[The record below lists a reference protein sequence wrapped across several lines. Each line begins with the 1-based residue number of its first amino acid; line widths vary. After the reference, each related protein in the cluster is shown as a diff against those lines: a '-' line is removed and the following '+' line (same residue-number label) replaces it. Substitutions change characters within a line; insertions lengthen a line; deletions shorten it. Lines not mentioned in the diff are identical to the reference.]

1 MMISRRELYAAGLPL
16 GEGVTRRECGRMVCG
31 DGGGGGGSSTTSQ
44 GLDPRLYPL
53 VDTFTAQ
60 AQQVANTPWQGYT
73 GDRFAGM
80 NSDQTQALDMIRQ
93 QSQSGVQGQAEG
105 ALGQFLQGGQENPYL
120 TQQIAKAQ
128 SETADAYNRQVR
140 PNQVMQ
146 AVQSGSFGNATLMD
160 AQAKQDSQ
168 LQQNLGDIASGMRF
182 NAYNT
187 DQANKMQALGMSPAI
202 QQAGYTNA
210 GQLLNAGNLQQSQA
224 QDQADFQFQQFQ
236 DKQND
241 PYKKLQTMSG
251 VFGTPG
257 FQTQTTT
264 QSGGGK

>member
-1 MMISRRELYAAGLPL
+1 MTSRRQLYAADLPF
-16 GEGVTRRECGRMVCG
+16 GDSATRQCAGRVIY
-31 DGGGGGGSSTTSQ
+31 GGGGGGGGKSTTSQ

-53 VDTFTAQ
+53 VDTFTSQ
-60 AQQVANTPWQGYT
+60 AQQVANTPFQAYT

-80 NSDQTQALDMIRQ
+80 NADQTQALDMIRQ
-93 QSQSGVQGQAEG
+93 QAGSGVQGQAES

-120 TQQIAKAQ
+120 TQQIQKAQ
-128 SETADAYNRQVR
+128 TETADAYNRQVR

-146 AVQSGSFGNATLMD
+146 AVQSGSFGNANVMD

-182 NAYNT
+182 NAYST
-187 DQANKMQALGMSPAI
+187 DQANKMQALGLSPSI

-210 GQLLNAGNLQQSQA
+210 GQLLNAGNVQQNQA
-224 QDQADFQFQQFQ
+224 QDQADFQYQQFQ
-236 DKQND
+236 EQQND
-241 PYKKLQTMSG
+241 PYKKLQAMSG

>member
-1 MMISRRELYAAGLPL
+1 MTSRRQLYAADLPF
-16 GEGVTRRECGRMVCG
+16 GDSATRHCAGRVIY
-31 DGGGGGGSSTTSQ
+31 GGGGGGGGKSTTSQ

-53 VDTFTAQ
+53 VDTFTSQ

-80 NSDQTQALDMIRQ
+80 NTDQTQALDMIRQ
-93 QSQSGVQGQAEG
+93 QAGSGVQGQAES
-105 ALGQFLQGGQENPYL
+105 ALGSFLQGGQENPYL

-168 LQQNLGDIASGMRF
+168 LQQNIGDIASSMRF

-187 DQANKMQALGMSPAI
+187 DQANRMQALGLSPSI

-210 GQLLNAGNLQQSQA
+210 GQLLNAGNVQQNQA
-224 QDQADFQFQQFQ
+224 QDQADFAYQQFQ
-236 DKQND
+236 EQQND
-241 PYKKLQTMSG
+241 PYKKLQAMSG

>member
-1 MMISRRELYAAGLPL
+1 MTSRRQLYAAEMPFGDSA
-16 GEGVTRRECGRMVCG
+16 TRRCAGRVIY
-31 DGGGGGGSSTTSQ
+31 GGGGGGGGKSTTSQ

-60 AQQVANTPWQGYT
+60 AQQVASSPWQGYT

-120 TQQIAKAQ
+120 TQQIAQAQ

-160 AQAKQDSQ
+160 AQAKHDSQ

-210 GQLLNAGNLQQSQA
+210 GQLLNAGNLQQNQA
-224 QDQADFQFQQFQ
+224 QDQADFAFQQFQ
-236 DKQND
+236 EQQND
-241 PYKKLQTMSG
+241 PYKKLQAMSG

>member
-1 MMISRRELYAAGLPL
+1 MTSRRQLYAANLPF
-16 GEGVTRRECGRMVCG
+16 GGSATRRRAGRVIY
-31 DGGGGGGSSTTSQ
+31 GGGGGGGGKSTTSQ

-53 VDTFTAQ
+53 VDTFTSQ
-60 AQQVANTPWQGYT
+60 AQQVANTPFQAYT

-80 NSDQTQALDMIRQ
+80 NTDQTQALDMIRQ
-93 QSQSGVQGQAEG
+93 QAGSGVQGQAES
-105 ALGQFLQGGQENPYL
+105 ALGSFLQGGQENPYL
-120 TQQIAKAQ
+120 TQQIQKAQ
-128 SETADAYNRQVR
+128 TETADAYNRQVR

-146 AVQSGSFGNATLMD
+146 AVQSGSFGNANVMD

-182 NAYNT
+182 NAYST

-210 GQLLNAGNLQQSQA
+210 GQLLNAGNVQQNQA
-224 QDQADFQFQQFQ
+224 QDKADFAYQQFQ
-236 DKQND
+236 EQQND
-241 PYKKLQTMSG
+241 PYKKLQAMSG

>member
-1 MMISRRELYAAGLPL
+1 MTSRRQLYAAELPF
-16 GEGVTRRECGRMVCG
+16 GDSATRRCAGRVIY
-31 DGGGGGGSSTTSQ
+31 GGGGGGGGKSTTTQ

-53 VDTFTAQ
+53 VDTFTSQ
-60 AQQVANTPWQGYT
+60 AQQVANKPWQGYT

-105 ALGQFLQGGQENPYL
+105 ALGQFLQGGQENLYL
-120 TQQIAKAQ
+120 TQQIAQAQ
-128 SETADAYNRQVR
+128 NETADAYNRQVR

-146 AVQSGSFGNATLMD
+146 AQQSGSFGNANVMD

-168 LQQNLGDIASGMRF
+168 LQQNLGNIASSMRF

-187 DQANKMQALGMSPAI
+187 DQANKMQALGLSPSI

-210 GQLLNAGNLQQSQA
+210 GQLLNAGNVQQNQA
-224 QDQADFQFQQFQ
+224 QDQADFSYQQFQ
-236 DKQND
+236 EQQND
-241 PYKKLQTMSG
+241 PYKKLQAMSG

-257 FQTQTTT
+257 FQTQTTN

>member
-1 MMISRRELYAAGLPL
+1 MMNRRELYAAGLPL
-16 GEGVTRRECGRMVCG
+16 GESVTRRECGRLICG

-53 VDTFTAQ
+53 VDTFTSQ
-60 AQQVANTPWQGYT
+60 AQKVAETPWQAYT
-73 GDRFAGM
+73 GNRFAGM
-80 NSDQTQALDMIRQ
+80 NSDQNQALNMIRQ
-93 QSQSGVQGQAEG
+93 QSQSGVQGQAES
-105 ALGQFLQGGQENPYL
+105 ALGSFLQGGQENPFL
-120 TQQIAKAQ
+120 TQQIQKAQ
-128 SETADAYNRQVR
+128 AETADAYNRQVR

-182 NAYNT
+182 NAYAT
-187 DQANKMQALGMSPAI
+187 DQGNRMQALGMSPAI

-236 DKQND
+236 DQQND

>member
-1 MMISRRELYAAGLPL
+1 MTSRRQLYAAELPF
-16 GEGVTRRECGRMVCG
+16 GDSATRRCAGRVIY
-31 DGGGGGGSSTTSQ
+31 GGGGGGGGKSTTSQ

-60 AQQVANTPWQGYT
+60 AQQVANAPWQGYS

-80 NSDQTQALDMIRQ
+80 NTDQSQALDMIRQ
-93 QSQSGVQGQAEG
+93 QAGSGVQGQAEG

-120 TQQIAKAQ
+120 TQQIAQAQ

-146 AVQSGSFGNATLMD
+146 AVQSGSFGNANVMD

-168 LQQNLGDIASGMRF
+168 LQQNLGNIASGMRF

-210 GQLLNAGNLQQSQA
+210 GQLLNAGNLQQNQA
-224 QDQADFQFQQFQ
+224 QDQADFAFQQFQ
-236 DKQND
+236 EQQND
-241 PYKKLQTMSG
+241 PYKKLQAMSG

>member
-1 MMISRRELYAAGLPL
+1 MTSRRQLYAAEMPFGDSA
-16 GEGVTRRECGRMVCG
+16 TRHCAGRVIYG
-31 DGGGGGGSSTTSQ
+31 GGGGGGSSKTTQ

-60 AQQVANTPWQGYT
+60 AQKVAETPWQAYT
-73 GDRFAGM
+73 GNRFAGM
-80 NSDQTQALDMIRQ
+80 NGDQNQALNMIRQ
-93 QSQSGVQGQAEG
+93 QSQSGVQGQAES
-105 ALGQFLQGGQENPYL
+105 ALGSFLQGGQENPFL
-120 TQQIAKAQ
+120 TQQIQKAQ
-128 SETADAYNRQVR
+128 AETAAAYSRQVR

-146 AVQSGSFGNATLMD
+146 AVQSGSFGNANVMD

-187 DQANKMQALGMSPAI
+187 DQANRMQALGLSPSI

-210 GQLLNAGNLQQSQA
+210 GQLLNAGNLQQNQA
-224 QDQADFQFQQFQ
+224 QDQADFSYQQFQ
-236 DKQND
+236 AQQDD
-241 PYKKLQTMSG
+241 PYKKLQAMSG

>member
-1 MMISRRELYAAGLPL
+1 MMISRRDLYAF
-16 GEGVTRRECGRMVCG
+16 GEPFGNATRRECGRVVCG

-53 VDTFTAQ
+53 VDTFTSQ
-60 AQQVANTPWQGYT
+60 AQQVANSPWQGYT
-73 GDRFAGM
+73 GQRFAGM

-93 QSQSGVQGQAEG
+93 QSGSGVQGQAEG

-120 TQQIAKAQ
+120 TQQIQQAQ
-128 SETADAYNRQVR
+128 TETADAYNRQVR

-146 AVQSGSFGNATLMD
+146 AQQSGSFGNANVMD

-168 LQQNLGDIASGMRF
+168 LQQNLGNIASSMRF

-187 DQANKMQALGMSPAI
+187 DQSNKMQALGMSPSI

-210 GQLLNAGNLQQSQA
+210 GQLLNAGNLVQGQQ
-224 QDQADFQFQQFQ
+224 QDQADFAFQQFQ
-236 DKQND
+236 DQQND
-241 PYKKLQTMSG
+241 PYKKLQAMSG

>member
-1 MMISRRELYAAGLPL
+1 MTSRRQLYAAEMPFGDSA
-16 GEGVTRRECGRMVCG
+16 TRQCAGRVIY
-31 DGGGGGGSSTTSQ
+31 GGGGGGGGKSTTSQ

-60 AQQVANTPWQGYT
+60 AQQVANSPWQGYT
-73 GDRFAGM
+73 GQRFAGM
-80 NSDQTQALDMIRQ
+80 NADQTGALDMIRQ
-93 QSQSGVQGQAEG
+93 QAGSGVQGQAES
-105 ALGQFLQGGQENPYL
+105 ALGSFLQGGQENPYL
-120 TQQIAKAQ
+120 TQQIQKAQ
-128 SETADAYNRQVR
+128 TETADAYNRQVR

-146 AVQSGSFGNATLMD
+146 AVQSGSFGNANVMD

-168 LQQNLGDIASGMRF
+168 LQQNLGNIASSMRF
-182 NAYNT
+182 NAYST
-187 DQANKMQALGMSPAI
+187 DQANKMQALGLSPSI

-210 GQLLNAGNLQQSQA
+210 GQLLNAGNLQQTQA
-224 QDQADFQFQQFQ
+224 QDQADFAYQQFQ
-236 DKQND
+236 DQQND

>member
-1 MMISRRELYAAGLPL
+1 MTSRRQLYAVEMPFGDSATRHCAGR
-16 GEGVTRRECGRMVCG
+16 VIY
-31 DGGGGGGSSTTSQ
+31 GGGGGGGKSTTSQ

-53 VDTFTAQ
+53 VDTFTSQ

-93 QSQSGVQGQAEG
+93 QAGSGVQGQAES
-105 ALGQFLQGGQENPYL
+105 ALGSFLQGGQENPYL
-120 TQQIAKAQ
+120 TQQIQKAQ
-128 SETADAYNRQVR
+128 AETADAYNRQVR

-168 LQQNLGDIASGMRF
+168 LQQNLGDIASSMRF

-210 GQLLNAGNLQQSQA
+210 GQLLNAGNLQQNQA
-224 QDQADFQFQQFQ
+224 QDKADFQYQQFQ
-236 DKQND
+236 DQQND
-241 PYKKLQTMSG
+241 PYKKLQAMSG

>member
-1 MMISRRELYAAGLPL
+1 MTSRRQLYAAEMPFGDSA
-16 GEGVTRRECGRMVCG
+16 TRHCAGRVIY
-31 DGGGGGGSSTTSQ
+31 GGGGGGGGKSTTSQ

-53 VDTFTAQ
+53 VDTFTSQ
-60 AQQVANTPWQGYT
+60 AQQVANTPYQAYT
-73 GDRFAGM
+73 GERFAGM
-80 NSDQTQALDMIRQ
+80 NTDQTQALDMIRQ
-93 QSQSGVQGQAEG
+93 QAGSGVQGQAES
-105 ALGQFLQGGQENPYL
+105 ALGSFLQGGQENPFL
-120 TQQIAKAQ
+120 TQQIQKAQ
-128 SETADAYNRQVR
+128 TETADAYNRQVR

-146 AVQSGSFGNATLMD
+146 AVQSGSFGNANVMD

-187 DQANKMQALGMSPAI
+187 DQSNRMQALGLSPSI
-202 QQAGYTNA
+202 QQAGFTNA
-210 GQLLNAGNLQQSQA
+210 GQLLNAGNLVQNQA
-224 QDQADFQFQQFQ
+224 QDKADFSYQQFQ
-236 DKQND
+236 EQQND
-241 PYKKLQTMSG
+241 PYKKLQAMSG

>member
-1 MMISRRELYAAGLPL
+1 MTSRRQLYAAEMPFGDSA
-16 GEGVTRRECGRMVCG
+16 TRQCAGRVIY
-31 DGGGGGGSSTTSQ
+31 GGGGGGGGKSTTSQ

-60 AQQVANTPWQGYT
+60 AQQVANSPWQGYT
-73 GDRFAGM
+73 GQRFAGM
-80 NSDQTQALDMIRQ
+80 NADQTGALDMIRQ
-93 QSQSGVQGQAEG
+93 QAGSGVQGQAES
-105 ALGQFLQGGQENPYL
+105 ALGSFLQGGQENPFL
-120 TQQIAKAQ
+120 TQQIQKAQ
-128 SETADAYNRQVR
+128 TETADAYNRQVR

-146 AVQSGSFGNATLMD
+146 AVQSGSFGNANVMD

-182 NAYNT
+182 NAYST
-187 DQANKMQALGMSPAI
+187 DQANRMQALGLSPSI
-202 QQAGYTNA
+202 QQAGFTNA
-210 GQLLNAGNLQQSQA
+210 GQLLNAGNLVQNQA
-224 QDQADFQFQQFQ
+224 QDQADFSYQQFQ
-236 DKQND
+236 EQQND
-241 PYKKLQTMSG
+241 PYKKLQAMSG

>member
-1 MMISRRELYAAGLPL
+1 MMNRRELYAAGLPL
-16 GEGVTRRECGRMVCG
+16 GESVTRRECGRLICG

-53 VDTFTAQ
+53 VDTFTSQ
-60 AQQVANTPWQGYT
+60 AQKVAETPWQAYT
-73 GDRFAGM
+73 GNRFAGM
-80 NSDQTQALDMIRQ
+80 NSDQNQALNMIRQ
-93 QSQSGVQGQAEG
+93 QSQSGVQGQAES
-105 ALGQFLQGGQENPYL
+105 ALGSFLQGGQENPFL

-140 PNQVMQ
+140 PSQVMQ

-182 NAYNT
+182 NAYAT
-187 DQANKMQALGMSPAI
+187 DQGNRMQALGMSPAI

-236 DKQND
+236 DQQND

>member
-1 MMISRRELYAAGLPL
+1 MTSRRQLYAAEMPFGDSA
-16 GEGVTRRECGRMVCG
+16 TRHCAGRVIY
-31 DGGGGGGSSTTSQ
+31 GGGGGGGKSTTSQ

-73 GDRFAGM
+73 GQRFAGM
-80 NSDQTQALDMIRQ
+80 NADQTGALDMIRQ
-93 QSQSGVQGQAEG
+93 QAGSGVQGQAES
-105 ALGQFLQGGQENPYL
+105 ALGSFLQGGQENPYL

-128 SETADAYNRQVR
+128 TETADAYNRQVR

-160 AQAKQDSQ
+160 AQAKQDSM

-182 NAYNT
+182 NAYGL
-187 DQANKMQALGMSPAI
+187 DQSNKMQALGMSPAI
-202 QQAGYTNA
+202 QQAGFTNA
-210 GQLLNAGNLQQSQA
+210 GQLLNAGNLQQNQA
-224 QDQADFQFQQFQ
+224 QDQADFRYQQFQ
-236 DKQND
+236 EQQND
-241 PYKKLQTMSG
+241 PYKKLQAMSG

>member
-1 MMISRRELYAAGLPL
+1 MMNRRELYAAGLPL
-16 GEGVTRRECGRMVCG
+16 GESVTRRECGRLICG

-53 VDTFTAQ
+53 VDTFTSQ
-60 AQQVANTPWQGYT
+60 AQKVAETPWQAYT
-73 GDRFAGM
+73 GNRFAGM
-80 NSDQTQALDMIRQ
+80 NSDQNQALNMIRQ
-93 QSQSGVQGQAEG
+93 QSQSGVQGQAES
-105 ALGQFLQGGQENPYL
+105 ALGSFLQGGQENPFL
-120 TQQIAKAQ
+120 TQQIQKAQ
-128 SETADAYNRQVR
+128 AETADAYNRQVR

-182 NAYNT
+182 NAYAT
-187 DQANKMQALGMSPAI
+187 DQGNRMQALGMSPAI

-210 GQLLNAGNLQQSQA
+210 GQLLNAGNLQQNQA

-236 DKQND
+236 DQQND

>member
-1 MMISRRELYAAGLPL
+1 MTSRRQLYAAEMPFGDSA
-16 GEGVTRRECGRMVCG
+16 TRRSAGRVIYG
-31 DGGGGGGSSTTSQ
+31 GGGGGGSSKTTQ

-53 VDTFTAQ
+53 VDTFTSQ
-60 AQQVANTPWQGYT
+60 AQQVANTPFQAYT
-73 GDRFAGM
+73 GQRFAGM
-80 NSDQTQALDMIRQ
+80 NADQTGALDMIRQ
-93 QSQSGVQGQAEG
+93 QAASGVQGQAES
-105 ALGQFLQGGQENPYL
+105 ALGSFLQGGQENPYL

-128 SETADAYNRQVR
+128 NETADAYNRQVR

-146 AVQSGSFGNATLMD
+146 AVQSGSFGNANVMD
-160 AQAKQDSQ
+160 AQAKQDSM

-187 DQANKMQALGMSPAI
+187 DQANRMQAIGMSPAI

-210 GQLLNAGNLQQSQA
+210 GQLLNAGNLLQGQA
-224 QDQADFQFQQFQ
+224 QDKADFAYQQFQ
-236 DKQND
+236 EQQND

>member
-1 MMISRRELYAAGLPL
+1 MTSRRQLYAAELPF
-16 GEGVTRRECGRMVCG
+16 GDSATRHCAGRVIY
-31 DGGGGGGSSTTSQ
+31 GGGGGGGKSTTSQ

-60 AQQVANTPWQGYT
+60 AQQVANAPWQAYT
-73 GDRFAGM
+73 GNRFADL
-80 NSDQTQALDMIRQ
+80 NADQTSALDMIRQ
-93 QSQSGVQGQAEG
+93 QAGSGVQNQAES
-105 ALGQFLQGGQENPYL
+105 ALGSFLQGGQENPYL
-120 TQQIAKAQ
+120 TQQIQKAQ
-128 SETADAYNRQVR
+128 AETADAYNRQVR

-168 LQQNLGDIASGMRF
+168 LQQNLGDIASSMRF

-187 DQANKMQALGMSPAI
+187 DQANRMQALGLSPSI
-202 QQAGYTNA
+202 QQAGFTNA
-210 GQLLNAGNLQQSQA
+210 GQLLNAGNLQQNQA
-224 QDQADFQFQQFQ
+224 QDQADFQYQQFQ
-236 DKQND
+236 EQQND
-241 PYKKLQTMSG
+241 PYKKLQAMSG

>member
-1 MMISRRELYAAGLPL
+1 MTSRRQLYAAEMPFGDSA
-16 GEGVTRRECGRMVCG
+16 TRRCAGRVIY
-31 DGGGGGGSSTTSQ
+31 GGGGGGGGKSTTSQ

-60 AQQVANTPWQGYT
+60 AQQVANSPWQGYT
-73 GDRFAGM
+73 GNRFAGM

-93 QSQSGVQGQAEG
+93 QAGSGVQGQAES
-105 ALGQFLQGGQENPYL
+105 ALGSFLQGGQENPYL
-120 TQQIAKAQ
+120 TQQIQKAQ
-128 SETADAYNRQVR
+128 TETADAYNRQVR

-146 AVQSGSFGNATLMD
+146 AVQSGSFGNANVMD

-182 NAYNT
+182 NAYST

-210 GQLLNAGNLQQSQA
+210 GQLLNAGNLLQNQA
-224 QDQADFQFQQFQ
+224 QDKADFQYQQFQ
-236 DKQND
+236 EKQND
-241 PYKKLQTMSG
+241 PYKKLQAMSG